1 MTRLRSLEL
10 INFRSHPK
18 SRLEF
23 DGRPL
28 VVTGANGAGKTNILE
43 ALSLFSPGRGLR
55 RAQKDQL
62 ARRPEN
68 LGWKLELRG
77 EAGAGDFEIVNQ
89 ARLGE
94 PRQVLIDGKA
104 EPQTAMARFL
114 RPIWMVPS
122 QDRLW
127 VDSASERRRFFDR
140 MVMSFIP
147 AHADAVMAYEKAM
160 RERNRLL
167 KDHVRD
173 AHWYRAIEEQ
183 MALSAR
189 EIVDNRRAALELLN
203 AQMDAKTGAFPQGVL
218 SLSYENDFDREPDFL
233 GVWEGRR
240 DEERFAGITKFG
252 AHKLEF
258 DALYVEKNMQA
269 ALCSTGEQ
277 KALLTSL
284 ILANARAL
292 IADGAFVLVLLDEV
306 AAHLDEQRRAD
317 LFDELAD
324 MKAQV
329 VMTGTEGNLFEAL
342 GARGDYVEVWEDDN
356 MSRIGQV

>member
-18 SRLEF
+18 SRLRF

-28 VVTGANGAGKTNILE
+28 VITGENGAGKTNILE

-62 ARRPEN
+62 ARMPEN
-68 LGWKLELRG
+68 LGWKLELNG
-77 EAGAGDFEIVNQ
+77 EADDAFEIVNQ

-94 PRQVLIDGKA
+94 PRQVLIDGKP

-127 VDSASERRRFFDR
+127 MDSASERRRFFDR

-147 AHADAVMAYEKAM
+147 AHADAVMIYEKAM
-160 RERNRLL
+160 RERNKLL

-203 AQMDAKTGAFPQGVL
+203 AQMESKTGAFPQGVL
-218 SLSYENDFDREPDFL
+218 SLSYESDFDQEPDFL
-233 GVWEGRR
+233 NVWEMRR
-240 DEERFAGITKFG
+240 DEERFAGITKYG

-284 ILANARAL
+284 ILSNARAL

-306 AAHLDEQRRAD
+306 AAHLDENRRAD

-324 MKAQV
+324 MTAQV
-329 VMTGTEGNLFEAL
+329 VMTGTEASLFEAL
-342 GARGDYVEVWEDDN
+342 GTRGDYARVWEENN
-356 MSRIGQV
+356 MSTIEQE